1 MAASLI
7 KLFITAAL
15 ANAPVA
21 SGGVVTTTVD
31 PAVTRFNAV
40 ITGGMIGGAVT
51 TIPADDFLDD
61 NGNPVDAN
69 SLPAVPTDG
78 YINVYVNGVLQQE
91 GLSTLTTAS
100 LVLATILA
108 TAGTPVVLE
117 VADFSNT
124 DSTIT
129 TPQTISAPAI
139 DVTT

>member
-21 SGGVVTTTVD
+21 SNGTVTTTVN
-31 PAVTRFNAV
+31 PEVTRYNALLTV
-40 ITGGMIGGAVT
+40 TMISPTET
-51 TIPADDFLDD
+51 TILAEEFLDD
-61 NGNPVDAN
+61 DGNPVPVN

-78 YINVYVNGVLQQE
+78 YFNVYVNGVLQQE

-100 LVLATILA
+100 LVLDTIGA
-108 TAGTPVVLE
+108 SVGTPVVLE

-124 DSTIT
+124 SSVIT

>member
-31 PAVTRFNAV
+31 PEVTRYNAV
-40 ITGGMIGGAVT
+40 LTVGMIGGTET
-51 TIPADDFLDD
+51 TILAEDFLDD
-61 NGNPVDAN
+61 NGDPVVAN

-100 LVLATILA
+100 LVLDTILA
-108 TAGTPVVLE
+108 VAGTPVILE

-124 DSTIT
+124 TSAIT

>member
-15 ANAPVA
+15 ATPPTA

-31 PAVTRFNAV
+31 PEVTRYNAV
-40 ITGGMIGGAVT
+40 LTVGMIGGTVT
-51 TIPADDFLDD
+51 TIPAEDFLDD
-61 NGNPVDAN
+61 NGDPVDAN

-100 LVLATILA
+100 LVLGTILA
-108 TAGTPVVLE
+108 VVGTPVVLE

-124 DSTIT
+124 SSAIT